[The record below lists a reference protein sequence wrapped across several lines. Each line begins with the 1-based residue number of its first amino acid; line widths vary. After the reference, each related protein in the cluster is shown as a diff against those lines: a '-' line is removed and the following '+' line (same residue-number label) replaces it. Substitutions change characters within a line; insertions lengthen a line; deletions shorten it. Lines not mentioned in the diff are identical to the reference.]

1 MTLDE
6 QVTYEFQ
13 SLDYDTCT
21 RTYILAESDSDLYES
36 GLGTTNYNVL
46 QQVTDEGAYQYTF
59 TGLESDGLAFT
70 TTFYQVC
77 TDENGDQFYPEIHL
91 SVTVQASE
99 ASDDSDDSDASDA
112 SDASGTIVVEFWDG
126 DYAPDV
132 DLLLDVSVTYEF
144 KSLDYDTCTRTYFT
158 YGVSDDS
165 GLYEFISYNALEQI
179 TDEGV

>member
-1 MTLDE
+1 MILDE

-13 SLDYDTCT
+13 SLEYDTCT
-21 RTYILAESDSDLYES
+21 RTYILAESDSDLYEA

-59 TGLESDGLAFT
+59 TGLESDGIAFT
-70 TTFYQVC
+70 TKFYQEC
-77 TDENGDQFYPEIHL
+77 TDENGDIFYPEIHL
-91 SVTVQASE
+91 SVTVQAS
-99 ASDDSDDSDASDA
+99 DDSDASDA
-112 SDASGTIVVEFWDG
+112 SDVIVLEFWDG
-126 DYAPDV
+126 DYADI
-132 DLLLDVSVTYEF
+132 DLTLDESVTYEF
-144 KSLDYDTCTRTYFT
+144 QSLDYDTCTRTYFT

>member
-1 MTLDE
+1 MILDE

-21 RTYILAESDSDLYES
+21 RTYILAESDSDLYEA

-46 QQVTDEGAYQYTF
+46 EQVTDEDAYQYTF

-70 TTFYQVC
+70 TTFYQEC

-91 SVTVQASE
+91 SVTVQAS
-99 ASDDSDDSDASDA
+99 DDSDASDA
-112 SDASGTIVVEFWDG
+112 SDTIVVEFWDG